1 MLANLVIGTPAPHYS
16 HHFIALS
23 WNIVSSEAEVE
34 LWLKPCSR
42 PTVKTCHPCNL
53 FSWKCFCG
61 LTWFSSCPIQSPH
74 FSVCFRMWVKILN
87 TAQFIIQRICADSA
101 SSLGCFP
108 STGTYVCQHWRF
120 SSDCSRPC
128 LSRCVLC
135 VVESQGSK
143 SASPFHADLQP
154 LICGSH
160 EGRTS
165 LKDVVRL
172 STFKLD
178 ISSSTGDQKH
188 LRLVPEPPFLM

>member
-1 MLANLVIGTPAPHYS
+1 M
-16 HHFIALS
+16 
-23 WNIVSSEAEVE
+23 
-34 LWLKPCSR
+34 
-42 PTVKTCHPCNL
+42 
-53 FSWKCFCG
+53 
-61 LTWFSSCPIQSPH
+61 
-74 FSVCFRMWVKILN
+74 
-87 TAQFIIQRICADSA
+87 
-101 SSLGCFP
+101 
-108 STGTYVCQHWRF
+108 CQHWCF
-120 SSDCSRPC
+120 TSDCRGPC

-160 EGRTS
+160 EGGTS

-188 LRLVPEPPFLM
+188 LRLVPEPPFLMSYDLAVWLVAPLESGHPPKAMECHERGIFNRLCSVLGTQ